1 MRALIDLVRETRLW
15 WSATDCGGISWPLLA
30 LVVIAAWWI
39 GLLIGF
45 SLGALAFSPGCRR
58 LLIFVL
64 QTAITVLGP
73 AAGAL
78 VPDRGLVRTRLAGYR
93 G

>member
-1 MRALIDLVRETRLW
+1 MERDRLW
-15 WSATDCGGISWPLLA
+15 WHQ
-30 LVVIAAWWI
+30 
-39 GLLIGF
+39 
-45 SLGALAFSPGCRR
+45 LAFTGVGGDCSLVDRATHRVHFGSSCIFTW
-58 LLIFVL
+58 LQATSHFVL